1 MTSLILRIEI
11 GRADID
17 TPCECSQTRRWS
29 AVGVQTSSAAENC
42 KRAKSDSGAG
52 AKIVH
57 DGPESVFTLARNGR
71 SRCAGIGVHVGPEN
85 AQVRH
90 GRDFVMPKRRISDRR
105 GVNIYGYF
113 RESVICLDTM
123 AWRLPGGRHH
133 EEAMRARRLH
143 NLWRYG
149 VSARNLF
156 SLSKGGRVAR
166 RRAEK
171 RANTSRVD
179 HATSLAQPNHRRP
192 AGVV

>member
-1 MTSLILRIEI
+1 PASNLSRMTSLILRIEI

-85 AQVRH
+85 ACWPTSVRSASH
-90 GRDFVMPKRRISDRR
+90 SIISQ
-105 GVNIYGYF
+105 
-113 RESVICLDTM
+113 
-123 AWRLPGGRHH
+123 
-133 EEAMRARRLH
+133 
-143 NLWRYG
+143 
-149 VSARNLF
+149 LF
-156 SLSKGGRVAR
+156 NALFQ
-166 RRAEK
+166 E
-171 RANTSRVD
+171 RANVTLS
-179 HATSLAQPNHRRP
+179 SYCHRRSGDNGPVQVFDRPGNTTCCLALSECVYP
-192 AGVV
+192 AEG

>member
-85 AQVRH
+85 ALRRFFLSASRFDAVHR
-90 GRDFVMPKRRISDRR
+90 FVTAVMAEAIASRISSSFIFFSFSPMR
-105 GVNIYGYF
+105 
-113 RESVICLDTM
+113 
-123 AWRLPGGRHH
+123 WRSCPG
-133 EEAMRARRLH
+133 L
-143 NLWRYG
+143 
-149 VSARNLF
+149 
-156 SLSKGGRVAR
+156 
-166 RRAEK
+166 
-171 RANTSRVD
+171 
-179 HATSLAQPNHRRP
+179 
-192 AGVV
+192 

>member
-29 AVGVQTSSAAENC
+29 AVGVQTFSVAENC

-85 AQVRH
+85 AQH
-90 GRDFVMPKRRISDRR
+90 GRCAAKQT
-105 GVNIYGYF
+105 GL
-113 RESVICLDTM
+113 E
-123 AWRLPGGRHH
+123 
-133 EEAMRARRLH
+133 ARRH
-143 NLWRYG
+143 EVKPIVACR
-149 VSARNLF
+149 F
-156 SLSKGGRVAR
+156 SNAL
-166 RRAEK
+166 
-171 RANTSRVD
+171 
-179 HATSLAQPNHRRP
+179 
-192 AGVV
+192 

>member
-85 AQVRH
+85 ALA
-90 GRDFVMPKRRISDRR
+90 S
-105 GVNIYGYF
+105 
-113 RESVICLDTM
+113 T
-123 AWRLPGGRHH
+123 
-133 EEAMRARRLH
+133 
-143 NLWRYG
+143 G
-149 VSARNLF
+149 VSMPR
-156 SLSKGGRVAR
+156 KTR
-166 RRAEK
+166 RK
-171 RANTSRVD
+171 
-179 HATSLAQPNHRRP
+179 
-192 AGVV
+192 

>member
-29 AVGVQTSSAAENC
+29 AAGVQTSSGAENC

-85 AQVRH
+85 ATQ
-90 GRDFVMPKRRISDRR
+90 SDAPPCCHKDT
-105 GVNIYGYF
+105 NIPVF
-113 RESVICLDTM
+113 ILTIPF
-123 AWRLPGGRHH
+123 A
-133 EEAMRARRLH
+133 
-143 NLWRYG
+143 
-149 VSARNLF
+149 
-156 SLSKGGRVAR
+156 
-166 RRAEK
+166 
-171 RANTSRVD
+171 
-179 HATSLAQPNHRRP
+179 
-192 AGVV
+192 

>member
-85 AQVRH
+85 AAI
-90 GRDFVMPKRRISDRR
+90 P
-105 GVNIYGYF
+105 
-113 RESVICLDTM
+113 
-123 AWRLPGGRHH
+123 
-133 EEAMRARRLH
+133 
-143 NLWRYG
+143 LWRPQPSNSSKIRG
-149 VSARNLF
+149 FEKSAC
-156 SLSKGGRVAR
+156 G
-166 RRAEK
+166 
-171 RANTSRVD
+171 
-179 HATSLAQPNHRRP
+179 
-192 AGVV
+192 

>member
-85 AQVRH
+85 AWREYFKWAKSLVCRQCHFFTPAVQLITT
-90 GRDFVMPKRRISDRR
+90 IS
-105 GVNIYGYF
+105 GAFG
-113 RESVICLDTM
+113 SVKL
-123 AWRLPGGRHH
+123 
-133 EEAMRARRLH
+133 
-143 NLWRYG
+143 
-149 VSARNLF
+149 
-156 SLSKGGRVAR
+156 
-166 RRAEK
+166 
-171 RANTSRVD
+171 
-179 HATSLAQPNHRRP
+179 
-192 AGVV
+192 

>member
-85 AQVRH
+85 AL
-90 GRDFVMPKRRISDRR
+90 MPKAIWS
-105 GVNIYGYF
+105 NINKP
-113 RESVICLDTM
+113 SQL
-123 AWRLPGGRHH
+123 
-133 EEAMRARRLH
+133 
-143 NLWRYG
+143 
-149 VSARNLF
+149 
-156 SLSKGGRVAR
+156 
-166 RRAEK
+166 
-171 RANTSRVD
+171 
-179 HATSLAQPNHRRP
+179 
-192 AGVV
+192 

>member
-85 AQVRH
+85 AEMTVLNA
-90 GRDFVMPKRRISDRR
+90 GRFAGSGVGHCPETPHASISQAVAYVVHSPCNVMLNQKVENLLRRQFLVSVEREGLVDADGECVAEIDFETC
-105 GVNIYGYF
+105 GVN
-113 RESVICLDTM
+113 REETRFKRVI
-123 AWRLPGGRHH
+123 
-133 EEAMRARRLH
+133 LH
-143 NLWRYG
+143 G
-149 VSARNLF
+149 DA
-156 SLSKGGRVAR
+156 
-166 RRAEK
+166 
-171 RANTSRVD
+171 
-179 HATSLAQPNHRRP
+179 LA
-192 AGVV
+192 VVGASDE